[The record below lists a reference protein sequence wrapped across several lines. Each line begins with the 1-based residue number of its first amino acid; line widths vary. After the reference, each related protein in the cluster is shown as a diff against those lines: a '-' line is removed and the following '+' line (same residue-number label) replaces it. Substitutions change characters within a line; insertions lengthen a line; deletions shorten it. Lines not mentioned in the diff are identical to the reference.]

1 MLMKSPT
8 IPGLVCICI
17 LLVTAY
23 SGCLFSTPGD
33 TLVQTAVENMTEP
46 TTPDHL
52 PDETIQPSVEIE
64 ATQYQGINLTPI
76 SQQRTTAIFGP
87 QYIDIETYQLQID
100 GLVERPMNFTYDQ
113 IIAYPST
120 SKVVTLT
127 CVEGWYFTA
136 KWTGIPLG
144 TLLNVT
150 GIKENATAVTF
161 YAVDGYSTSLD
172 LDYILDNDT
181 MLAYRINDVT
191 LPQERG
197 FPFQLVS
204 EGKWGYKWPKWITH
218 IELRETSK
226 KGYWEIRRYSDEG
239 NVGGRRR

>member
-1 MLMKSPT
+1 MKSPA
-8 IPGLVCICI
+8 IPGLVCMCI
-17 LLVTAY
+17 LIVTAY
-23 SGCLFSTPGD
+23 SGCLSSTTQPGD
-33 TLVQTAVENMTEP
+33 IPDQTVVENMTEP
-46 TTPDHL
+46 PPADQL

-64 ATQYQGINLTPI
+64 ATQYQGINLSPI
-76 SQQRTTAIFGP
+76 SQQRITAIFGP
-87 QYIDIETYQLQID
+87 QDIDIETYQLQID

-113 IIAYPST
+113 VIAYPST

-172 LDYILDNDT
+172 LDYLLDNDI

-191 LPQERG
+191 LSRERG

-204 EGKWGYKWPKWITH
+204 EGKWGYKWPKWITR

-226 KGYWEIRRYSDEG
+226 KGYWEIRGYSDEA
-239 NVGGRRR
+239 NIGGRRR